1 MVKNLARL
9 GNSSALIFDKA
20 LMELLQIDEQ
30 TPLKL
35 TVENRKLII
44 EPLSETERKERVRS
58 ASRKLLKDNA
68 ELYRRLAK

>member
-1 MVKNLARL
+1 MVKNLTRL
-9 GNSSALIFDKA
+9 GNSSALIFDKT
-20 LMELLQIDEQ
+20 LMDLLEIDEQ

-35 TVENRKLII
+35 TVENRRLIV
-44 EPLSETERKERVRS
+44 EPLTESDRKNRVRT

>member
-9 GNSSALIFDKA
+9 GNSSALIFDKT
-20 LMELLQIDEQ
+20 LMELLEIDEQ

-35 TVENRKLII
+35 TVENRRLIV
-44 EPLSETERKERVRS
+44 EPLDDSERKNRVRS